1 MLFSE
6 LKKYI
11 QAKGVFKFE
20 CDFGYYG
27 ETIELTFVD
36 EEYVKIKSSVK
47 YSDHYETLC
56 KGNNQYFEAQLS
68 WQSLEKWLSE
78 KLYAKQNTVFKTE
91 TPRVIDVKTLLKEI
105 VDEIRWFTS
114 DEDNQL
120 DLDYYY
126 SYYLYL
132 LEKTELTEYGKELV
146 RLTKSKVEDLL
157 YEGDWSHEQK
167 LIILDVE
174 VERMAKLFGG
184 Y

>member
-20 CDFGYYG
+20 CYFGYYG
-27 ETIELTFVD
+27 ETIELAFVD
-36 EEYVKIKSSVK
+36 EEYVKVESSVK
-47 YSDHYETLC
+47 YSDHYDTLY
-56 KGNNQYFEAQLS
+56 KGSNQYFEAQMS
-68 WQSLEKWLSE
+68 WKALEEWLSE

-91 TPRVIDVKTLLKEI
+91 TPRVIDVKNLLQEI
-105 VDEIRWFTS
+105 VHEIRWFTS
-114 DEDNQL
+114 GEYHQLALEYYYDYYL
-120 DLDYYY
+120 DL
-126 SYYLYL
+126 LN
-132 LEKTELTEYGKELV
+132 ETELIEYDKEFV
-146 RLTKSKVEDLL
+146 RLTKSEVEDLL

-174 VERMAKLFGG
+174 VERIVKIFGG